1 MPTWC
6 VICHRKLLRPAA
18 IKARRAAGNVLV
30 AVGPVGP
37 KCARGELLMPAPID
51 PKTGFP
57 KERRIR
63 LFTAYR
69 KRKPSPQLDWVD
81 QLAAEAACSQDA

>member
-1 MPTWC
+1 VTTWC
-6 VICHRKLLRPAA
+6 VTCHRKLLRPAA

-37 KCARGELLMPAPID
+37 KCARGELLMPPPID

-57 KERRIR
+57 KERRVR
-63 LFTAYR
+63 LFTVHR
-69 KRKPSPQLDWVD
+69 KRKPTPQLDWVSLL
-81 QLAAEAACSQDA
+81 QEGAI

>member
-1 MPTWC
+1 MTTWC
-6 VICHRKLLRPAA
+6 VICNRKLLRPAA

-37 KCARGELLMPAPID
+37 KCARGELLMPPPID

-57 KERRIR
+57 REKRIR
-63 LFTAYR
+63 LFTVYR
-69 KRKPSPQLDWVD
+69 KPRQRAPSPQLDWVD
-81 QLAAEAACSQDA
+81 QLSKETA